1 MRVDA
6 FAIRLRARSRHEGT
20 DLGVRLCQAAVG
32 SVFPCYWVVAVPL
45 FTLCLAA
52 GQFRPGWSL
61 LAIWLAKPWLDRT
74 ILFALS
80 RAAFGTRTSLVD
92 LWRARGAVWG
102 GQIVTTLIRQ
112 RLSMRRSYTQPV
124 YQLEGLRGRQ
134 RRERL
139 AVLSRRTIVAARSL
153 TTAYALTESALIL
166 ALLALAYWLAPEGQT
181 ASPLAVFRGSAGSL
195 MQHLTAVAY
204 PLAVC
209 FLEPFYVAA
218 GFGLYLSRR
227 VELEAWDIEQEFR
240 AVFAH

>member
-20 DLGVRLCQAAVG
+20 DLGVRLCQAAAG
-32 SVFPCYWVVAVPL
+32 SVFPCYWAVAVPL
-45 FTLCLAA
+45 FTVFLAV
-52 GQFRPGWSL
+52 GQFLPGWSL

-74 ILFALS
+74 ILFALA
-80 RAAFGTRTSLVD
+80 RAAFGTRTSLLD

-102 GQIVTTLIRQ
+102 GQIAATLIRQ
-112 RLSMRRSYTQPV
+112 RLSMRRSFTQPV

-139 AVLSRRTIVAARSL
+139 AVLGRRTIVAARSL
-153 TTAYALTESALIL
+153 TAAYALAESALTL
-166 ALLALAYWLAPEGQT
+166 ALFALAYWLAPVGQAT
-181 ASPLAVFRGSAGSL
+181 SPLDVFHASAGSL
-195 MQHLTAVAY
+195 IQHLTAVVY
-204 PLAVC
+204 PLAIC

-227 VELEAWDIEQEFR
+227 VDLEAWDIEQEFR